1 MMLHIVDSMQHVP
14 IPPEEAA
21 VLIERLRAATM
32 STAEAAEFL
41 GKPESTV
48 RSYRWRGSGHGRLR
62 SIRLG
67 RAVRIY
73 RCDVERYG
81 RELEKL
87 VAGRALD
94 APSSTIKIP
103 TPTERTPE

>member
-1 MMLHIVDSMQHVP
+1 MNSATMTDAAP
-14 IPPEEAA
+14 A
-21 VLIERLRAATM
+21 VLIERLHEATM

-62 SIRLG
+62 SIRLD

-73 RCDVERYG
+73 RADVEQYKRDLDKQSAQ
-81 RELEKL
+81 RVLE
-87 VAGRALD
+87 
-94 APSSTIKIP
+94 PSPVRSPASAAI
-103 TPTERTPE
+103 ERINA